1 MAKRRS
7 THTRRPAAAD
17 PQLSALRELAAQYLA
32 QAINPQQGQGTGQP
46 SAYAGGG
53 YNGARID
60 RAQLSR
66 WQVSAGSPRSDL
78 TGTDLATLRARSRDQ
93 MRNAPVALGGVNTA
107 VSHIV
112 GTGLS
117 MTPAIPAER
126 LGLDEDQAEDWTE
139 DTRYRFGVWAS
150 SVDCDLERAQNFYGK
165 TELFQR
171 SWLESG
177 DAFALTPVIERN
189 GRRALAIQLAEAD
202 RVCNPQGQANSD
214 NLFEGIELDPTTREA
229 KFVHIARRHPG
240 DVPSGVNTWDK
251 VAVRGATTGRRNVLH
266 GFKPLRPGQVRGI
279 PWVAPILEPLKQLQ
293 RWSDAELNAAV
304 TSAIFS
310 VFVKMDPNAFG
321 DIYDEE
327 AQEDIVG
334 RATWSG
340 EMESGKAVNL
350 LPGESIEAP
359 APGRPNPAFDPFWTA
374 MVRQIGMALEIPF
387 EVLVMH
393 FQSSY
398 SAARAALLMA
408 WKMFRSRRDLLA
420 TTFCQPIYELWLE
433 QEVAE
438 GRISCPGFFADPM
451 IRAAWCSAVW
461 TGDGP
466 GSIDPAKEVA
476 AAKERV
482 ALEISTLDAE
492 SILHDGI
499 DWKTKHRQ
507 RVREINA
514 QKEDGTWSPP
524 AGSAAPAAQPA
535 PRSTPAPESDEP
547 AGDEPAGPPE
557 PDTATQDALAR
568 MSDRISALA
577 SEPRSI
583 TIHTPPIEVKA
594 GDVHL
599 GGVTVEGH
607 EINVSLPEG
616 CVQLEAHIEPAQP
629 QLLVQNTVQPAPV
642 VIAQPAQSVAV
653 HERDPATQELL
664 RTVTTHSGAAITPAR
679 ATE

>member
-1 MAKRRS
+1 MPKRR
-7 THTRRPAAAD
+7 HARAPRPAADA
-17 PQLSALRELAAQYLA
+17 QLTTLRALAAQYLA
-32 QAINPQQGQGTGQP
+32 QALPPSPAQHGLGQP
-46 SAYAGGG
+46 AAYAGGG

-66 WQVSAGSPRSDL
+66 WQVAAGSPRSDL

-117 MTPAIPAER
+117 MTPALPAQR
-126 LGLDEDQAEDWTE
+126 LGLSEEHAEAWQE
-139 DTRYRFGVWAS
+139 DTRYRFNVWAA
-150 SVDCDLERAQNFYGK
+150 SVDCDLERKQNFYGT

-177 DAFALTPVIERN
+177 DAFALTPLVVRN
-189 GRRALAIQLAEAD
+189 GQRALAIQLAEAD

-214 NLFEGIELDPTTREA
+214 LLFEGMELDPVTRET
-229 KFVHIARRHPG
+229 KFVYIARRHPG
-240 DVPSGVNTWDK
+240 DVPSGVNVWDK
-251 VAVRGATTGRRNVLH
+251 VAVRGASTGRRNVLH
-266 GFKPLRPGQVRGI
+266 GFKPLRPGQVRGV

-310 VFVKMDPNAFG
+310 VFVKMDPEAFG

-327 AQEDIVG
+327 AQEDIVA
-334 RATWSG
+334 RASWSG

-359 APGRPNPAFDPFWTA
+359 PPGRPNPAFDPFWTA

-420 TTFCQPIYELWLE
+420 STFCQPIYELWLE

-451 IRAAWCSAVW
+451 VRAAWCGAVW

-492 SILHDGI
+492 SILHDGV

-507 RVREINA
+507 RVREIKA

-524 AGSAAPAAQPA
+524 AGAAAPAAQPA
-535 PRSTPAPESDEP
+535 PAE
-547 AGDEPAGPPE
+547 PPE

-568 MSDRISALA
+568 LGDRITALA

-583 TIHTPPIEVKA
+583 TIHTPPIELRA

-642 VIAQPAQSVAV
+642 VVAQPAQSVAV

-664 RTVTTHSGAAITPAR
+664 RTVTTHSGAALAPVTTP
-679 ATE
+679 E

>member
-1 MAKRRS
+1 MAKRRA
-7 THTRRPAAAD
+7 HAPRQPAAD
-17 PQLSALRELAAQYLA
+17 PQLTALRTLAAQYLA
-32 QAINPQQGQGTGQP
+32 QAITQPAGNDSGVAQP

-53 YNGARID
+53 YTGARID

-78 TGTDLATLRARSRDQ
+78 SGTDLATLRARSRDQ

-126 LGLDEDQAEDWTE
+126 LGLDEDAAEDWQE
-139 DTRYRFGVWAS
+139 DTRYRFGVWAG
-150 SVDCDLERAQNFYGK
+150 SVDCDLERQQNFYGK

-177 DAFALTPVIERN
+177 DAFAFTPLIERN
-189 GRRALAIQLAEAD
+189 GRRVLAIQLAEAD
-202 RVCNPQGQANSD
+202 RVCNPQGRANSED
-214 NLFEGIELDPTTREA
+214 LFEGIELSPTTREPM
-229 KFVHIARRHPG
+229 FVHVARRHPG
-240 DVPSGVNTWDK
+240 DVPSGVNVWDK
-251 VAVRGATTGRRNVLH
+251 VAVRGASTGRRNVLH
-266 GFKPLRPGQVRGI
+266 GFKPLRPGQVRGV

-327 AQEDIVG
+327 AQEDIVA
-334 RATWSG
+334 RASWSG

-359 APGRPNPAFDPFWTA
+359 APGRPNPAFDPFWTS

-420 TTFCQPIYELWLE
+420 STFCQPIYELWLE

-438 GRISCPGFFADPM
+438 GHISCPGFFADPM
-451 IRAAWCSAVW
+451 VRAAWCSAVW

-507 RVREINA
+507 RVREVNA
-514 QKEDGTWSPP
+514 QKADGTWLAPAGAAMPAPPP
-524 AGSAAPAAQPA
+524 AEQGDDEEEKPGGQP
-535 PRSTPAPESDEP
+535 DN
-547 AGDEPAGPPE
+547 
-557 PDTATQDALAR
+557 ATQDALAAL
-568 MSDRISALA
+568 SDRITALA

-583 TIHTPPIEVKA
+583 TIHTPPIEVRA

-599 GGVTVEGH
+599 GGVTVDGH
-607 EINVSLPEG
+607 EINVNLPEG
-616 CVQLEAHIEPAQP
+616 CVQLEAHIEPAPTP
-629 QLLVQNTVQPAPV
+629 QLIVQNSVQPAPV
-642 VIAQPAQSVAV
+642 VIAQPSQSVAV

-664 RTVTTHSGAAITPAR
+664 RTVTTHSGAALTPAQS
-679 ATE
+679 ASK